1 MREPA
6 AVQIDTEKLAQW
18 TEKGAIPSV
27 TVRSLIKKHVT
38 SVETA
43 V

>member
-18 TEKGAIPSV
+18 TEGAIPSV
-27 TVRSLIKKHVT
+27 TVRNLIKKHVT